1 MTVDLLPE
9 NADAIQTFLREKGWI
24 APLAT
29 IEKLAPA
36 GEGNMNRTLRA
47 TLANNYSDGASS
59 STSASSTSRITL
71 ILKQSLPHVA
81 KYPQIAAPRA
91 RLDVEAAFY
100 QATAY
105 SHSVQQYMPK
115 MLQYHAE
122 ERIMC
127 LEDLGSGA
135 DMTTAYQAGN
145 GDRAFNGDHR
155 VSLMKWLASLHS
167 IQVTDVDRDSTFIN
181 MDMRVLNH
189 QHIFDLPLTPDN
201 GIDLDRFTS
210 GLQKV
215 ADEYVGDTALRE
227 KAKNLGD
234 IYLGKKVNTESNNV
248 LLHGDF
254 YPGSF
259 LSNDETGAKVIDP
272 EFAFFGPAE
281 FDLGVFIAHCQFCG
295 VGADGIEEALNAYTR
310 PFDHKLSFA
319 FAGIEL
325 IRRILGVA
333 QLPLPADTALDIKEE
348 WLKQGRI
355 WIKDWD

>member
-1 MTVDLLPE
+1 MAIDLLCE

-29 IEKLAPA
+29 IERLTPA

-47 TLANNYSDGASS
+47 TLANNYSDVASS
-59 STSASSTSRITL
+59 SSASSTSRGKL
-71 ILKQSLPHVA
+71 ILKQSLPYVA
-81 KYPQIAAPRA
+81 KYPQIAAPQT
-91 RLDVEAAFY
+91 RLSVEAAFY
-100 QATAY
+100 KATAH
-105 SHSVQQYMPK
+105 SHSVQLYMPK
-115 MLQYHAE
+115 MLQYNAE

-135 DMTTAYQAGN
+135 DMTTAYQSGN
-145 GDRAFNGDHR
+145 GERPFNAEHR
-155 VSLMKWLASLHS
+155 ISLMKWLASLHS
-167 IQVTDVDRDSTFIN
+167 IQVTDVDRDCSFIN

-201 GIDLDRFTS
+201 GIELDGFTS

-234 IYLGKKVNTESNNV
+234 IYLGKKVNKESNNV

-259 LSNDETGAKVIDP
+259 LSNDETGVKVIDP
-272 EFAFFGPAE
+272 EFAFYGPAE

-295 VGADGIEEALNAYTR
+295 VDTDEVEDALNAYTR
-310 PFDHKLSFA
+310 PFDYKLSFA

-333 QLPLPADTALDIKEE
+333 QLPLPADTTLDIKEE